1 MEIWFFQFPAGIPYR
16 PGCGGAFG
24 KRGRCPDRAGKRAKA
39 FMFRES
45 PAIPA
50 RHRHWFCVSITIVE
64 IAGSEFICRDIL
76 FIARMLIFG
85 AN

>member
-1 MEIWFFQFPAGIPYR
+1 
-16 PGCGGAFG
+16 
-24 KRGRCPDRAGKRAKA
+24 
-39 FMFRES
+39 MFRES

-85 AN
+85 ANQRVPDL